1 MTKQECKTR
10 PKVININSDDPLFY
24 PYNIL
29 INKFSGSCNNIN
41 DPHAKLCVPD
51 VVKGINIKVFNPM
64 SRNNEIR
71 YMKWHETCRCKCRLD
86 AGVCI
91 NKQRWNVNVKN
102 SLTKVD
108 AVKDLFL
115 VIVNVSVINRVMLEN
130 IWTMKIVNAE

>member
-1 MTKQECKTR
+1 MTKQACKAR

-24 PYNIL
+24 PYSIL

-51 VVKGINIKVFNPM
+51 VVKGINVKVFNPM
-64 SRNNEIR
+64 SRNNQIR

-86 AGVCI
+86 ASVCI
-91 NKQRWNVNVKN
+91 NKQLWNVNVKN